1 MLASG
6 KVAFGFVLK
15 CGCALLVCFA
25 VWSASGQAPAPRSAE
40 GTVMRQNGFS
50 GLLSERWRAT
60 RGGIWLT

>member
-25 VWSASGQAPAPRSAE
+25 VWSASGQAPRRALPKGKIPRFNPRS
-40 GTVMRQNGFS
+40 TPP
-50 GLLSERWRAT
+50 RWN
-60 RGGIWLT
+60 